1 MNLSR
6 DISFES
12 HTGTEQTTH
21 QRGISLQIYSL
32 VFFSV

>member
-1 MNLSR
+1 MNQSK

-21 QRGISLQIYSL
+21 QRGISLQIHSL
-32 VFFSV
+32 LFFSV